1 MLNEQAPK
9 SNTAK
14 EIKNDLDNSLA
25 DSGNI
30 DDNVDSEQETRETM
44 VDIEDTLVNPE
55 KRKSPKAKALLLA
68 STIALTALTPQTSEA
83 NNQESYTA
91 TPETTT
97 EQAPYLDESAKASK
111 FMQSLLEINYD
122 GNSRQELLKFNEGVR
137 ANILG
142 FIAEIND
149 TNNLTPDMIRDGLGL
164 LNQHSLAVIE
174 RMDHP
179 AVRVWVSMMMQYGQ
193 R

>member
-25 DSGNI
+25 DLGNI